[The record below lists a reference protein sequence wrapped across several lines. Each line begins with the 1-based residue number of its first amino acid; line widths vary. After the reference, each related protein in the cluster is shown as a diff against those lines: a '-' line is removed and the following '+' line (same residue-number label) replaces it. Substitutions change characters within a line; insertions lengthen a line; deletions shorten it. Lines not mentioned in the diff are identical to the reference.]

1 MLDTTLPASAPPA
14 VSRTG
19 RLRRLSTVQS
29 AVVALASVVALM
41 FLSPS
46 YSLAT
51 TVLIYATAVLGCNLL
66 LGYTGLMSFGQGV
79 FFGVGAYVAGLCYV
93 HLGVQAVA
101 ALALAALAGMLTA
114 TLVGFLCIMQRG
126 VNFVM
131 LTFAFA
137 ALFGY
142 LVYLLKDVTGGEN
155 GLRGFPVLSLGLF
168 GYRLSDLDSA
178 DSVFALAAVCF
189 VAVYVFLT
197 RVTRSRFGATLMAI
211 RENENRAAAVGYN
224 TTLFKLLAFTISG
237 LVTGLAGGL
246 YATYLGSV
254 PDTTL
259 QPEISTI
266 ILVMTILGGT
276 GSLYGSFLGAWV
288 YLVLSDYLSEVWER
302 WQILLAVALLAIVL
316 YLRGGIWGALELA
329 GHQVSRVRRGRRDG

>member
-1 MLDTTLPASAPPA
+1 MLDT
-14 VSRTG
+14 
-19 RLRRLSTVQS
+19 STVRS
-29 AVVALASVVALM
+29 GVVTLASVVVLM
-41 FLSPS
+41 FVSPS

-79 FFGVGAYVAGLCYV
+79 FFGVGAYVTGLCYV
-93 HLGVQAVA
+93 HLGVQAVT
-101 ALALAALAGMLTA
+101 ALGLAALAGMLTA
-114 TLVGFLCIMQRG
+114 TVVGFLCIMQRG

-142 LVYLLKDVTGGEN
+142 LVYLLKDLTGGEN
-155 GLRGFPVLSLGLF
+155 GLRGFPVLSLGVF
-168 GYRLSDLDSA
+168 GLRVADLDSA
-178 DSVFALAAVCF
+178 DSVFVLAAVCF
-189 VAVYVFLT
+189 VVVYVFLNQ
-197 RVTRSRFGATLMAI
+197 VTRSRFGATLMAI

-276 GSLYGSFLGAWV
+276 GSLYGSFLGAWI
-288 YLVLSDYLSEVWER
+288 YIVLSDSLSEVWER
-302 WQILLAVALLAIVL
+302 WQILLATALLAIVL
-316 YLRGGIWGALELA
+316 YLRGGVWGALEFA
-329 GHQVSRVRRGRRDG
+329 GSQLSRVRRKGRVE